1 MYILVV
7 EDERRLAQ
15 VVRKVLEEEGHTV
28 DVAHDGEDGLAM
40 AMDGS
45 HDVIVL
51 DILLPGI
58 DGFEV
63 CHRLRAGR
71 VDTPVL
77 LLTALDAVEDRVR
90 GLDAGAD
97 DYLPKPFAF
106 QELLARL
113 RALGRRRVQ
122 AREPDQ
128 LQAADL
134 VLDLRRRRAERAG
147 KTIELSPKE
156 FALLEFL
163 LRNEGRVVT
172 RSQILDHVWG
182 YDYSPDSNLVDVYV
196 TYLRRKV
203 DRGHERRLIRTV
215 RGSGY
220 ALGAWHVR
228 HSSLAPHTLV
238 HPRPGRD
245 PRRHRR
251 GGVPDHPRRAVRPGE
266 QRPRVAGRT
275 GAAATGAPPPHPSRR
290 RTPS

>member
-28 DVAHDGEDGLAM
+28 DVAHDGEEGLAM

-45 HDVIVL
+45 HDAILL
-51 DILLPGI
+51 DVLLPGI

-63 CHRLRAGR
+63 CRSLRASR

-128 LQAADL
+128 LQTADL
-134 VLDLRRRRAERAG
+134 MLDLRRRRAVRDG
-147 KTIELSPKE
+147 RTIDLSPKE

-163 LRNEGRVVT
+163 MRNQGRVVT
-172 RSQILDHVWG
+172 RTQILDHVWG

-196 TYLRRKV
+196 TYLRRKI
-203 DRGHERRLIRTV
+203 DRGHGQKLIRTV
-215 RGSGY
+215 RGAGY
-220 ALGAWHVR
+220 AVG
-228 HSSLAPHTLV
+228 
-238 HPRPGRD
+238 D
-245 PRRHRR
+245 
-251 GGVPDHPRRAVRPGE
+251 
-266 QRPRVAGRT
+266 
-275 GAAATGAPPPHPSRR
+275 
-290 RTPS
+290 

>member
-1 MYILVV
+1 MSGVYDTDIKGGRSGLLYILTV

-28 DVAHDGEDGLAM
+28 DVAYDGEEGLAM
-40 AMDGS
+40 ALDGT

-58 DGFEV
+58 DGIEV
-63 CHRLRAGR
+63 CRALRARR
-71 VDTPVL
+71 VDTPIL

-122 AREPDQ
+122 AREPNQ
-128 LQAADL
+128 LQTADL
-134 VLDLRRRRAERAG
+134 VLDLRRRRGERDG

-163 LRNEGRVVT
+163 MRNEGRVIT
-172 RSQILDHVWG
+172 RTQILDHVWG
-182 YDYSPDSNLVDVYV
+182 YDYAPDSNLVDVYI

-203 DRGHERRLIRTV
+203 DRGHDRKLIRTV
-215 RGSGY
+215 RGAGY
-220 ALGAWHVR
+220 ALG
-228 HSSLAPHTLV
+228 
-238 HPRPGRD
+238 D
-245 PRRHRR
+245 
-251 GGVPDHPRRAVRPGE
+251 
-266 QRPRVAGRT
+266 
-275 GAAATGAPPPHPSRR
+275 
-290 RTPS
+290 

>member
-28 DVAHDGEDGLAM
+28 DVATDGEEGLAM
-40 AMDGS
+40 AMDSS

-51 DILLPGI
+51 DVLLPGI

-63 CHRLRAGR
+63 CRRLRAGR

-77 LLTALDAVEDRVR
+77 LLTALDAIEDRVR

-122 AREPDQ
+122 ARDPDQ
-128 LQAADL
+128 LETANL
-134 VLDLRRRRAERAG
+134 VLDLRRRRAVRDG
-147 KTIELSPKE
+147 RTIDLSPKE

-163 LRNEGRVVT
+163 MRNQGRVVT
-172 RSQILDHVWG
+172 RTQILDHVWG

-196 TYLRRKV
+196 TYLRRKI
-203 DRGHERRLIRTV
+203 DRGHGQKLIRTV
-215 RGSGY
+215 RGAGY
-220 ALGAWHVR
+220 AVG
-228 HSSLAPHTLV
+228 
-238 HPRPGRD
+238 D
-245 PRRHRR
+245 
-251 GGVPDHPRRAVRPGE
+251 
-266 QRPRVAGRT
+266 
-275 GAAATGAPPPHPSRR
+275 
-290 RTPS
+290 

>member
-1 MYILVV
+1 VYILVV

-15 VVRKVLEEEGHTV
+15 VIRKVLEEEGHTV
-28 DVAHDGEDGLAM
+28 DVAYDGEDGLAM
-40 AMDGS
+40 AMEGS
-45 HDVIVL
+45 HDVIAL
-51 DILLPGI
+51 DILLPGM
-58 DGFEV
+58 DGLEV
-63 CHRLRAGR
+63 CRTLRASR

-128 LQAADL
+128 LRTGDL

-156 FALLEFL
+156 FALLDFL
-163 LRNEGRVVT
+163 MRNEGRVVT
-172 RSQILDHVWG
+172 RTQILDHVWG

-203 DRGHERRLIRTV
+203 DRGHQRKLIRTV
-215 RGSGY
+215 RGAGY
-220 ALGAWHVR
+220 AL
-228 HSSLAPHTLV
+228 
-238 HPRPGRD
+238 
-245 PRRHRR
+245 
-251 GGVPDHPRRAVRPGE
+251 E
-266 QRPRVAGRT
+266 E
-275 GAAATGAPPPHPSRR
+275 
-290 RTPS
+290 

>member
-1 MYILVV
+1 MYILMV

-40 AMDGS
+40 TMDGS

-51 DILLPGI
+51 DVLLPGI

-63 CHRLRAGR
+63 CRRLRAGR

-128 LQAADL
+128 LQTADL
-134 VLDLRRRRAERAG
+134 ILDLRRRRAERAG

-156 FALLEFL
+156 LALLEFL
-163 LRNEGRVVT
+163 MRNEGRVVT
-172 RSQILDHVWG
+172 RTQILDHVWG
-182 YDYSPDSNLVDVYV
+182 YDYSPDSNLVDVYI

-203 DRGHERRLIRTV
+203 DRDHSHKLIRTV
-215 RGSGY
+215 RGAGY
-220 ALGAWHVR
+220 ALE
-228 HSSLAPHTLV
+228 
-238 HPRPGRD
+238 D
-245 PRRHRR
+245 
-251 GGVPDHPRRAVRPGE
+251 
-266 QRPRVAGRT
+266 
-275 GAAATGAPPPHPSRR
+275 
-290 RTPS
+290 

>member
-28 DVAHDGEDGLAM
+28 DVAYDGEEGLTLGM
-40 AMDGS
+40 EGS

-51 DILLPGI
+51 DILLPVM
-58 DGFEV
+58 DGLEV
-63 CHRLRAGR
+63 CRALRANR

-122 AREPDQ
+122 VREPDR
-128 LQAADL
+128 LRAADL
-134 VLDLRRRRAERAG
+134 MLDLRRRRAERNG

-163 LRNEGRVVT
+163 MRNEGRVVT
-172 RSQILDHVWG
+172 RTQILDHVWG
-182 YDYSPDSNLVDVYV
+182 YEYSPDSNLVDVYV

-203 DRGHERRLIRTV
+203 DRGHQHKLIRTV
-215 RGSGY
+215 RGTGY
-220 ALGAWHVR
+220 AL
-228 HSSLAPHTLV
+228 
-238 HPRPGRD
+238 
-245 PRRHRR
+245 
-251 GGVPDHPRRAVRPGE
+251 E
-266 QRPRVAGRT
+266 E
-275 GAAATGAPPPHPSRR
+275 
-290 RTPS
+290 

>member
-28 DVAHDGEDGLAM
+28 DVAHDGEEGLAM

-51 DILLPGI
+51 DVLLPGI

-63 CHRLRAGR
+63 CRSLRASR

-122 AREPDQ
+122 ARDPDQ
-128 LQAADL
+128 LQTADL
-134 VLDLRRRRAERAG
+134 VLDLRRRRAVRDG
-147 KTIELSPKE
+147 RSIDLSPKE
-156 FALLEFL
+156 FALLEFMM
-163 LRNEGRVVT
+163 RNQGRVVT
-172 RSQILDHVWG
+172 RTQILDHVWG

-203 DRGHERRLIRTV
+203 DRGHGQKLIRTV
-215 RGSGY
+215 RGAGY
-220 ALGAWHVR
+220 AVG
-228 HSSLAPHTLV
+228 
-238 HPRPGRD
+238 D
-245 PRRHRR
+245 
-251 GGVPDHPRRAVRPGE
+251 
-266 QRPRVAGRT
+266 
-275 GAAATGAPPPHPSRR
+275 
-290 RTPS
+290 

>member
-1 MYILVV
+1 VYILVV

-58 DGFEV
+58 DGIEV
-63 CHRLRAGR
+63 CQRLRAGR

-77 LLTALDAVEDRVR
+77 LLTALNAVDDRVR

-128 LQAADL
+128 IQTADL

-203 DRGHERRLIRTV
+203 DRGHKRSLIRTV
-215 RGSGY
+215 RGAGY
-220 ALGAWHVR
+220 ALG
-228 HSSLAPHTLV
+228 
-238 HPRPGRD
+238 D
-245 PRRHRR
+245 
-251 GGVPDHPRRAVRPGE
+251 
-266 QRPRVAGRT
+266 
-275 GAAATGAPPPHPSRR
+275 
-290 RTPS
+290 

>member
-15 VVRKVLEEEGHTV
+15 VIRKVLEEEGHTV
-28 DVAHDGEDGLAM
+28 DVAYDGEDGLAM
-40 AMDGS
+40 AMEGS
-45 HDVIVL
+45 HDVIAL
-51 DILLPGI
+51 DILLPGM
-58 DGFEV
+58 DGLEV
-63 CHRLRAGR
+63 CRALRASR

-128 LQAADL
+128 LRTGDL
-134 VLDLRRRRAERAG
+134 ALDLRRRRAERNG

-156 FALLEFL
+156 VALLEFL
-163 LRNEGRVVT
+163 MRNEGRVVT
-172 RSQILDHVWG
+172 RTQILDHVWG

-196 TYLRRKV
+196 TYLRRKI
-203 DRGHERRLIRTV
+203 DRGHQRKLIRTV
-215 RGSGY
+215 RGAGY
-220 ALGAWHVR
+220 AL
-228 HSSLAPHTLV
+228 
-238 HPRPGRD
+238 
-245 PRRHRR
+245 
-251 GGVPDHPRRAVRPGE
+251 E
-266 QRPRVAGRT
+266 E
-275 GAAATGAPPPHPSRR
+275 
-290 RTPS
+290 

>member
-15 VVRKVLEEEGHTV
+15 VIRKVLEEEGHTV
-28 DVAHDGEDGLAM
+28 DVAYDGEDGLAM
-40 AMDGS
+40 AMEGS
-45 HDVIVL
+45 HDVIAL
-51 DILLPGI
+51 DILLPGM
-58 DGFEV
+58 DGLEV
-63 CHRLRAGR
+63 CRTLRASR

-128 LQAADL
+128 LRTADL
-134 VLDLRRRRAERAG
+134 ALDLRRRRAERNG
-147 KTIELSPKE
+147 RTIELSPKE

-163 LRNEGRVVT
+163 MRNEGRVVT
-172 RSQILDHVWG
+172 RTQILDHVWG

-203 DRGHERRLIRTV
+203 DRGHQRKLIRTV
-215 RGSGY
+215 RGAGY
-220 ALGAWHVR
+220 AL
-228 HSSLAPHTLV
+228 
-238 HPRPGRD
+238 
-245 PRRHRR
+245 
-251 GGVPDHPRRAVRPGE
+251 E
-266 QRPRVAGRT
+266 E
-275 GAAATGAPPPHPSRR
+275 
-290 RTPS
+290 

>member
-1 MYILVV
+1 V

-15 VVRKVLEEEGHTV
+15 VIRKVLEEEGHTT
-28 DVAHDGEDGLAM
+28 DVAYDGEDGLAM

-51 DILLPGI
+51 DILLPGM
-58 DGFEV
+58 DGLEV
-63 CHRLRAGR
+63 CRALRANR

-128 LQAADL
+128 IQVGDL
-134 VLDLRRRRAERAG
+134 VLDLRRRRAQRAG
-147 KTIELSPKE
+147 KAIELSPKE

-163 LRNEGRVVT
+163 MRNEGRVVT
-172 RSQILDHVWG
+172 RTQILDHVWG

-203 DRGHERRLIRTV
+203 DRGHDRNLIRTV
-215 RGSGY
+215 RGAGY
-220 ALGAWHVR
+220 ALEA
-228 HSSLAPHTLV
+228 
-238 HPRPGRD
+238 
-245 PRRHRR
+245 
-251 GGVPDHPRRAVRPGE
+251 
-266 QRPRVAGRT
+266 
-275 GAAATGAPPPHPSRR
+275 
-290 RTPS
+290 

>member
-28 DVAHDGEDGLAM
+28 DVAHDGEEGLAM

-45 HDVIVL
+45 HDVILL
-51 DILLPGI
+51 DVLLPGI

-63 CHRLRAGR
+63 CRSLRASR

-128 LQAADL
+128 LQTADL
-134 VLDLRRRRAERAG
+134 MLDLRRRRAVRDG
-147 KTIELSPKE
+147 QTIDLSPKE

-163 LRNEGRVVT
+163 LRNQGRVVT
-172 RSQILDHVWG
+172 RTQILDHVWG

-196 TYLRRKV
+196 TYLRRKI
-203 DRGHERRLIRTV
+203 DRGHGQKLIRTV
-215 RGSGY
+215 RGAGY
-220 ALGAWHVR
+220 AVG
-228 HSSLAPHTLV
+228 
-238 HPRPGRD
+238 D
-245 PRRHRR
+245 
-251 GGVPDHPRRAVRPGE
+251 
-266 QRPRVAGRT
+266 
-275 GAAATGAPPPHPSRR
+275 
-290 RTPS
+290 